1 MSNELEDTPTPRTDL
16 EVEHAIQ
23 YCAECDVLSNCS
35 LSVGQAVGK
44 GFAKRLERELTA
56 AQARIAELEAALEA
70 ERRRTTE
77 ELNCQQ
83 SAHFLKVNFLELR
96 IKELEAHQ
104 PKIFT
109 GESLGRFELDEETGV
124 LKKVAD
130 QQPPAP
136 KFLERPDA
144 PGWLPIETA
153 PRDGTRI
160 VTAEANDKGF
170 WFQEDWWVEDDID
183 DWQFASEPFAWM
195 PLPATPPRTPTS
207 EEGAK

>member
-56 AQARIAELEAALEA
+56 AQARIAELEAELESHAWEISPAMAQAKIDELNAKIERLEA
-70 ERRRTTE
+70 
-77 ELNCQQ
+77 
-83 SAHFLKVNFLELR
+83 
-96 IKELEAHQ
+96 
-104 PKIFT
+104 
-109 GESLGRFELDEETGV
+109 
-124 LKKVAD
+124 

-136 KFLERPDA
+136 KYLERPDA
-144 PGWLPIETA
+144 PGWWWCLYA
-153 PRDGTRI
+153 GKPRIG
-160 VTAEANDKGF
+160 EARMEWRQDESGKQLVWWSGLGYDADKINVCNLMGSK
-170 WFQEDWWVEDDID
+170 W
-183 DWQFASEPFAWM
+183 SR
-195 PLPATPPRTPTS
+195 ATPPQTPS